1 MTRRSLLRNAAIAA
15 TAAAGVTAVT
25 AVATASASPER
36 RVEAAAEETDPAVPF
51 DEVYKG
57 RRIEGRPVPEGH
69 AHHGGGA
76 AHGASATGTTRTAGL
91 ARTAAASSHEQGFPP
106 APAVEIKIDGRV
118 LHVMRR
124 ADGTYMSLLNHYE
137 SFPTARAC
145 AQAAVNN
152 LGPNSQLALGNIH
165 G

>member
-1 MTRRSLLRNAAIAA
+1 MNRRSLLQHAAVAA
-15 TAAAGVTAVT
+15 TAVAGVTAVT
-25 AVATASASPER
+25 AVATASESPAPAK
-36 RVEAAAEETDPAVPF
+36 AAAGEPDPAAPF

-57 RRIEGRPVPEGH
+57 RRIEGKPVAEGGH
-69 AHHGGGA
+69 AHHGP
-76 AHGASATGTTRTAGL
+76 ATV
-91 ARTAAASSHEQGFPP
+91 RTAASAQQAFSP

-152 LGPNSQLALGNIH
+152 LGPNSQVALGNIH

>member
-1 MTRRSLLRNAAIAA
+1 MNSTVMNRRSLLQHAAVGAA
-15 TAAAGVTAVT
+15 AVAGVTAVT
-25 AVATASASPER
+25 AVATASETPGPA
-36 RVEAAAEETDPAVPF
+36 EAAAGGPDPAAPF

-57 RRIEGRPVPEGH
+57 RRIEGKPVAEGGH
-69 AHHGGGA
+69 AHHG
-76 AHGASATGTTRTAGL
+76 
-91 ARTAAASSHEQGFPP
+91 P
-106 APAVEIKIDGRV
+106 APAMARTSASVRQAAAQQAFSPAPPVEIKIDGRV

-152 LGPNSQLALGNIH
+152 LGPNSQVALGNIH